1 MPAQFTKSYSVGRAS
16 IVFARDDDV
25 MDDRNPLHQRWKRRD
40 RLTLTTIPF
49 ILFWTISIYHLFI
62 FFAAR
67 VSVSHTIHTQ
77 PHFRAATPPASRE
90 GKEEREGCVLVVHN
104 SGCYEA

>member
-1 MPAQFTKSYSVGRAS
+1 VPAQFTKSYSVVWWWGQA
-16 IVFARDDDV
+16 IGFARDV

-40 RLTLTTIPF
+40 RPTLTTIPF
-49 ILFWTISIYHLFI
+49 ILFWTISIYPLLI

-90 GKEEREGCVLVVHN
+90 GRERGVCFGRTQF
-104 SGCYEA
+104 GCYEA